1 MAQKQM
7 LETDNVEGFKSQS
20 KVPTLKEILL
30 QASIPDDVYSKLVE
44 MGIDWNELLYIENND
59 LDVLCGKEQLNL
71 SFTTKLKF
79 KATVKQIQLKYK
91 QQTQPEKHVVS
102 VTMKEQHHLS
112 KIKQRFKNT
121 ENVQLLFSKHFN
133 EIEENVNKTK
143 LSIDHKFKAIIAN
156 INKRKQSLYKQI
168 EEWKLKQLK
177 NNDLNISY
185 YMSISIALLTYAFIT
200 LTCIDIMEQWQHE
213 FPNIMNGFLKL
224 LHVLFIFCDC
234 IIRIMPIILILQC
247 KDTISWYYIVF
258 GAQFMLYLEIVI
270 WYEIYQY
277 YPDFPM
283 RKIYPFTYNA
293 LYNKCNDMPIIS
305 TPIPISHIAMQS
317 QPNKKGHLSI
327 ERFDHSSYE
336 NPRYI
341 ENSSNGLNNDTSTV
355 IILSPVSVSS
365 DEISQTKYGRNY

>member
-200 LTCIDIMEQWQHE
+200 LTCIDIMEQWLHD
-213 FPNIMNGFLKL
+213 FANIS
-224 LHVLFIFCDC
+224 FIFCGC
-234 IIRIMPIILILQC
+234 IIRIMP
-247 KDTISWYYIVF
+247 
-258 GAQFMLYLEIVI
+258 
-270 WYEIYQY
+270 
-277 YPDFPM
+277 
-283 RKIYPFTYNA
+283 
-293 LYNKCNDMPIIS
+293 
-305 TPIPISHIAMQS
+305 
-317 QPNKKGHLSI
+317 
-327 ERFDHSSYE
+327 
-336 NPRYI
+336 
-341 ENSSNGLNNDTSTV
+341 
-355 IILSPVSVSS
+355 S
-365 DEISQTKYGRNY
+365 DELQGLFGGVLTCISGWLIGYTLRPCSTG